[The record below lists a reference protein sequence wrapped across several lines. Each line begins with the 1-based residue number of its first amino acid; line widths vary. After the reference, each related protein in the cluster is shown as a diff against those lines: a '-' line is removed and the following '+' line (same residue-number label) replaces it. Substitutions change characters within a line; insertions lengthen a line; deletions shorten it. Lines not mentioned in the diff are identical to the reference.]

1 MQFIIYPK
9 KMKYLGTNVT
19 ELAQDVSGENYQILM
34 QKIKEDQN
42 AWRDKCSWCRRCNRE
57 MSVSLT

>member
-19 ELAQDVSGENYQILM
+19 ELAQDVSGENYQITGEIFSFALLM
-34 QKIKEDQN
+34 KEFQ
-42 AWRDKCSWCRRCNRE
+42 
-57 MSVSLT
+57 